1 MCQGG
6 YSSTCGAGQLFL
18 YAKPRSSCDRH
29 RKRRPCGDPIVLAR
43 RSVHNRFGTSCPAMR
58 PLRGTPAFSRV
69 PWAFLTVHN
78 SVALSRHSR
87 RRVVCGGGS
96 RLTMHVCICHRGP
109 ASSRVCKAYAYYADP
124 VQPTRHLLYLIV
136 SGIDQ
141 MHELFGCRGPFMANV
156 SFGCELLHV
165 APGRNLIL

>member
-1 MCQGG
+1 V
-6 YSSTCGAGQLFL
+6 
-18 YAKPRSSCDRH
+18 
-29 RKRRPCGDPIVLAR
+29 CGD
-43 RSVHNRFGTSCPAMR
+43 
-58 PLRGTPAFSRV
+58 
-69 PWAFLTVHN
+69 
-78 SVALSRHSR
+78 
-87 RRVVCGGGS
+87 GS
-96 RLTMHVCICHRGP
+96 RLTMHVCICHRDP